1 MNIDLDNLDETGI
14 YEALGVEGH
23 EDDAL
28 NDSYLDLYELL
39 GKEATL
45 KLFKYFR
52 GDKIYSQFLLSV
64 RLLIITAC
72 FHIPWQE
79 NIEKYCSYKNYSN
92 AVLRKYRF
100 HHIGEYTEYLRAL
113 CETKS
118 YAER

>member
-1 MNIDLDNLDETGI
+1 MATNIDLDNLDETGI

-28 NDSYLDLYELL
+28 NDSYLDLCELQ

-45 KLFKYFR
+45 NFR
-52 GDKIYSQFLLSV
+52 GNKIYSRFLLSV

-79 NIEKYCSYKNYSN
+79 NIEKYCSYKNHSN

-100 HHIGEYTEYLRAL
+100 HHIGEYIEHLRTL